1 MEKRRELVR
10 YLIENNGKPHNR
22 FWLDIAVEF
31 NIGAGL
37 SEERRADR
45 ARKYWQWYSNNGRYP
60 DVLIP
65 EDTAYPITKEVK
77 EKEKVLSQRQPEH
90 PYDGLML
97 RSAWE
102 AQTPEGIV
110 TLHSYR
116 NNVTGEALEAFQN
129 DFVNKIKVAIE
140 SDSNITPRFEKPSA
154 DNEKGLFV
162 YTADKHIG
170 ATTPGNSLY
179 DNPYNPEIV
188 YKRTQLLLDSLLEE
202 ADKFGTFDS
211 LYYIDL
217 GDALDGR
224 DGITTRGTKLDQS
237 LDNYEQYDLYFKV
250 HRDFF
255 DTILKEGIAENIAF
269 IGMSNA
275 NHDGLGFGYSA
286 MRAVEIYLN
295 AAYPMVATAIS
306 RQVVDH
312 ISYGR
317 HNFMFTH
324 GKDEQYMGKALP
336 KILDPRAEQYVN
348 NYMDYHRLGG
358 TGPVAEDR
366 KFNHFIKGDLHQSS
380 TEYAKRFR
388 YRNVSSFYGASA
400 YISANFGFNFPAV
413 DYEIVEKNTSKIYET
428 RLFL

>member
-1 MEKRRELVR
+1 MERRRDLVL
-10 YLIENNGKPHNR
+10 YLIENNGKPHSK
-22 FWLDIAVEF
+22 FWLDLAIEF
-31 NIGAGL
+31 NIGEGL
-37 SEERRADR
+37 PGERRADR

-60 DVLIP
+60 DMLVP
-65 EDTAYPITKEVK
+65 EDTASVPDKEALDK
-77 EKEKVLSQRQPEH
+77 SKTLSKRKPDH

-116 NNVTGEALEAFQN
+116 NNITGEDLENFQN
-129 DFVNKIKVAIE
+129 DFVEKIKNAIQ
-140 SDSNITPRFEKPSA
+140 SDRSLIPVVDRPSA
-154 DNEKGLFV
+154 DNENGLFV

-170 ATTPGNSLY
+170 ATTPAQSLY
-179 DNPYNPEIV
+179 DNKYGPEIV
-188 YKRTQLLLDSLLEE
+188 YERTELLLNSLLQE
-202 ADKFGTFDS
+202 ADRFGVFDS
-211 LYYIDL
+211 LYYVDL

-237 LDNYEQYDLYFKV
+237 LDNYDQYDLYFQV
-250 HRDFF
+250 HKEFF
-255 DTILKEGIAENIAF
+255 DAVVKAGIAEDIVF

-295 AAYPMVATAIS
+295 AAYPNISTAIS
-306 RQVVDH
+306 RQLIDH
-312 ISYGR
+312 LSYGK
-317 HNFMFTH
+317 HNFMFAH

-336 KILDPRAEQYVN
+336 KVLDPRAEQYIT

-358 TGPVAEDR
+358 VGPVEEDR